1 MVSSTEM
8 INIIEG
14 EYEMESIEMLECR
27 VCGGPAHGYN
37 FDQISCDS
45 CKAFFR
51 RNALRYRPKL
61 KCRYNSSCEITVET
75 RRLCTYC
82 RLKKCFDIKMR
93 KEWIRT
99 EEECRVRKLQRLS
112 TKQNKMNKSSNIST
126 IEKIDNQSNLLS
138 NQFIQ
143 YKQPIFTMNKNF
155 YSSNLTF
162 DDWSLINNIKH
173 AYDTSIFDYD
183 TILINNSSLIDSTL
197 KDFIND
203 KQQIFRSL
211 IQFYKKI
218 PHFKQINL
226 EDQILLIKCNISHL
240 IHIHYILKDNFIE
253 NSNIDLYLNKWI
265 NSNLYQQMSKI
276 HYSFN
281 CFIQYPIVL
290 IIVLVA
296 FMFII
301 NLSRLPDYQ
310 LSLQLIDRHLISE
323 HHNFFI
329 TLLWK
334 YLNVIYD
341 KKDAIQAIEFIVFQF
356 LRYQLLIYE
365 MGSIILN
372 QINPDQF
379 HPLMKSVLCLT

>member
-99 EEECRVRKLQRLS
+99 EEECR
-112 TKQNKMNKSSNIST
+112 
-126 IEKIDNQSNLLS
+126 
-138 NQFIQ
+138 
-143 YKQPIFTMNKNF
+143 IFKMNKNF
-155 YSSNLTF
+155 YFSNF
-162 DDWSLINNIKH
+162 KF
-173 AYDTSIFDYD
+173 YDC
-183 TILINNSSLIDSTL
+183 
-197 KDFIND
+197 
-203 KQQIFRSL
+203 L